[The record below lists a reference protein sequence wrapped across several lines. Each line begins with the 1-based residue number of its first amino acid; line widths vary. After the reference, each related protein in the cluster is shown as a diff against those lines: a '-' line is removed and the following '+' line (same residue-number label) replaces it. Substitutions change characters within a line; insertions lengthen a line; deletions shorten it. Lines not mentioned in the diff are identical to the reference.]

1 MRLTFRG
8 SPSIDGPR
16 AVNLNIY
23 EGRRQMGFGGFTPT
37 STSSAFVVVG
47 PGQYCSPHQRNES
60 LVKRKGEAWWV
71 HNLK

>member
-8 SPSIDGPR
+8 SPSVDGPR

-23 EGRRQMGFGGFTPT
+23 EGRRQLGFGGFAPT

-47 PGQYCSPHQRNES
+47 PRMYCPSRHPPHGVPV
-60 LVKRKGEAWWV
+60 LAT
-71 HNLK
+71 